1 MYLGVEGTMV
11 SEVSHG
17 VEEEVMDLGGRGG
30 WGPTCIK
37 ECVEGEDGDF
47 KGKDGYIRGRLAMT
61 VLYKHK
67 SWALNTRKEGNGRV
81 GNEMLEENMRH

>member
-1 MYLGVEGTMV
+1 
-11 SEVSHG
+11 
-17 VEEEVMDLGGRGG
+17 
-30 WGPTCIK
+30 
-37 ECVEGEDGDF
+37 
-47 KGKDGYIRGRLAMT
+47 MT